1 MRYQLVI
8 DFSPVY
14 ELINSLYKFIHHKQV
29 KNLYL
34 QDDWFQETQQKL
46 DPQFARQLADERY
59 EVLHRI
65 NLLVWQYKGDQTAD
79 AFLTWLQNQPAG
91 DIYELL
97 SPWVDSIP
105 GNLGEI
111 RDRMV
116 YLLAKWNEQYFQKMD
131 SNILHSLEN
140 DAEEKERLL
149 TTLSPIDLIEEATNG
164 LRLEETEKVKTVIL
178 TPQYHYYP
186 ATILDFHE
194 NICTCLYPS
203 MRAMKVANGE
213 VGGKMYSLVAITQAL
228 ADSNRLKILRVLNQY
243 PANFAEIHKLLG
255 LAKSTTNYHISTLR
269 RAGLIRAHH
278 FGRSTAQKYSLRTSK
293 IEKLGEQIMAF
304 IKGEK

>member
-1 MRYQLVI
+1 MGYHLII

-29 KNLYL
+29 KNVLL
-34 QDDWFQETQQKL
+34 QDDWFRETQRKL
-46 DPQFARQLADERY
+46 DPQFAKQLADERF

-65 NLLVWQYKGDQTAD
+65 NLLVWQYKGDQTVE
-79 AFLTWLQNQPAG
+79 AFLAWLQGQPAG
-91 DIYELL
+91 KIYEIL
-97 SPWVDSIP
+97 SPWVRSIP

-116 YLLAKWNEQYFQKMD
+116 ELLSKWNEQYFHNVD
-131 SNILHSLEN
+131 PNILHSLKK

-164 LRLEETEKVKTVIL
+164 LRLEETKEVKTVIL
-178 TPQYHYYP
+178 TPQYHYFP
-186 ATILDFHE
+186 AAILDFHE

-203 MRAMKVANGE
+203 SHAMKVANGE
-213 VGGKMYSLVAITQAL
+213 EGGEVYSLVTISQAL
-228 ADSNRLKILRVLNQY
+228 ADPNRLKILRVLKQH

-255 LAKSTTNYHISTLR
+255 LAKSTTNHHISSLR
-269 RAGLIRAHH
+269 RAGLICAHH
-278 FGRSTAQKYSLRTSK
+278 FGKSTAQKYSLRTN
-293 IEKLGEQIMAF
+293 ILEKFGEQIMEF
-304 IKGEK
+304 IKK

>member
-1 MRYQLVI
+1 MGYQLVI

-14 ELINSLYKFIHHKQV
+14 ELINSLYKYIYHKQV
-29 KNLYL
+29 KHLFL
-34 QDDWFQETQQKL
+34 QDDWFRETKRKL
-46 DPQFARQLADERY
+46 APQFAGQLADERF
-59 EVLHRI
+59 EVLHRL

-79 AFLTWLQNQPAG
+79 AFLSWLQNQPAG
-91 DIYELL
+91 EIYELL
-97 SPWVDSIP
+97 SPWVRSIP

-116 YLLAKWNEQYFQKMD
+116 YLLAKWNEQYFQHMD
-131 SNILHSLEN
+131 ANILQALEK
-140 DAEEKERLL
+140 DADEKERLL

-164 LRLEETEKVKTVIL
+164 IRLEETEEVKTVIL

-186 ATILDFHE
+186 AAILDFHE
-194 NICTCLYPS
+194 HICTCLYPS
-203 MRAMKVANGE
+203 TSAMKTANGE
-213 VGGKMYSLVAITQAL
+213 VGGKMYSLVSITQAL
-228 ADSNRLKILRVLNQY
+228 ADSNRLKILRALNQQ

-255 LAKSTTNYHISTLR
+255 LAKSTTNHHITALR

-278 FGRSTAQKYSLRTSK
+278 FGKSTAQKYSLRTST

-304 IKGEK
+304 INE